1 MAGRKQTRARGATA
15 AAAAAGRT
23 PTALVVLGLC
33 VALVNLSDP
42 FLNDPPSIHPAAM
55 IGSVLF

>member
-1 MAGRKQTRARGATA
+1 MAGRKQTRARGAT

-42 FLNDPPSIHPAAM
+42 FLNDPPSIHPAAV
-55 IGSVLF
+55 I